1 MKIINKRQGFTIIEL
16 LVVIAIIAILIAL
29 LLPAVQQARES
40 ARRTQ
45 CRNNMMQ
52 LGLAMHSYHHTHQT
66 LPPGSINASGPIQH
80 DGKGYQFSWITQ
92 LLPYF
97 EEHLAYKKLDFTKSI
112 YAQENIET
120 ITRVPP
126 ILQCPSSVSSG
137 HAYAGCYNDLE
148 VPIDT
153 DNNGVLY
160 LNSRIRFKDI
170 TDGRSATIMIG
181 EVKTMGN
188 WAYGNRST
196 LRNMSGVNSIND
208 AILYKERGGDNYYSL
223 PVDSVPEDDS
233 DEEKADPL
241 LQVGGFM
248 SWHTD
253 GVNFCM
259 ADGSVRFLSERM
271 DKQTLQHLANRK
283 DGNLIEEF

>member
-1 MKIINKRQGFTIIEL
+1 
-16 LVVIAIIAILIAL
+16 
-29 LLPAVQQARES
+29 
-40 ARRTQ
+40 
-45 CRNNMMQ
+45 MMQ

-66 LPPGSINASGPIQH
+66 LPPGSINDSGPVQH
-80 DGKGYQFSWITQ
+80 DGKGYHFSWITQ
-92 LLPYF
+92 VLPYF
-97 EEHLAYKKLDFTKSI
+97 EERLAYEKLDFTKSI
-112 YAQENIET
+112 YAPENNAAIS
-120 ITRVPP
+120 RVPP
-126 ILQCPSSVSSG
+126 ILQCPSSPAGG
-137 HAYAGCYNDLE
+137 HAYAGCYNDTE
-148 VPIDT
+148 TPIDT

-181 EVKTMGN
+181 EVKVMGN

-208 AILYKERGGDNYYSL
+208 AILYKERGGRDSYYSL
-223 PVDSVPEDDS
+223 PVDSVPEDDA
-233 DEEKADPL
+233 DEEKVDPL

-271 DKQTLQHLANRK
+271 DKQTLLNLANRK